1 MKLWDKGAP
10 VDAIME
16 AFTVG
21 ADRDVDVR
29 LARWDVVGS
38 IAHANMLAS
47 VGLLTSA
54 EAETLVAALSSL
66 LEKIDTD
73 GFVIEDGV
81 EDVHSQVEKIL
92 TSQLGDLGKKIHV
105 GRSRNDQVAVDMKMF
120 MRHELRQIRAQ
131 VLDLVNV
138 LLVQAEQHQQ
148 LLLPGYTHYQVAMP
162 SSFGLWFG
170 GYTEALLED
179 VRVIDMAIDAANAN
193 PLGSAAGYGSNMPL
207 DREQTTKA
215 LNFDRVHV
223 TSTFAQ
229 MSRGRTEKLAA
240 VAIGQV
246 ASTLNRFA
254 TDVVMYMSQNFG
266 FVSLPDAFTT
276 GSSIMPH
283 KKNPDI
289 FEVLR
294 ARCNRL
300 QGVSNEFALM
310 LSNMPSGYHRD
321 LQFTKDR
328 IIYAID
334 EMGLCLTVSIHVVPH
349 LQPADNIMSNDLY
362 RYAFSVDAVN
372 ALVLKGMPFRDAY
385 HEVGR
390 MIASGAFGSVV
401 QEQRVASSESSDLVS
416 QQRAANS
423 ESKLKTH
430 LGSIERPGL
439 EVLRE
444 RLEDCRNVRR

>member
-10 VDAIME
+10 IDAIME

-21 ADRDVDVR
+21 ADREMDVR

-47 VGLLTSA
+47 VGLLTSD
-54 EAETLVAALSSL
+54 EAEKLVRELSL
-66 LEKIDTD
+66 LLEQIDAD

-92 TSQLGDLGKKIHV
+92 TEKLGDVGKKIHV
-105 GRSRNDQVAVDMKMF
+105 GRSRNDQVAVDMKLF
-120 MRHELRQIRAQ
+120 QRHELRQIRSN
-131 VLDLVNV
+131 VLDLVDV
-138 LLVQAEQHQQ
+138 LLIQAEKHQQ
-148 LLLPGYTHYQVAMP
+148 ILLPGYTHYQVAMP

-170 GYTEALLED
+170 GYAEALLED
-179 VRVIDMAIDAANAN
+179 VRVVEMAIDAANAN

-215 LNFDRVHV
+215 LNFDRLHV

-240 VAIGQV
+240 IAIGQV

-254 TDVVMYMSQNFG
+254 SDVVMYMSQNFG

-300 QGVSNEFALM
+300 QGLANEFALM

-321 LQFTKDR
+321 MQFTKDR
-328 IIYAID
+328 IISAID
-334 EMGLCLTVSIHVVPH
+334 EIGLCLAVALHVVPH
-349 LQPADNIMSNDLY
+349 LQPTHNIMSDDKYLY
-362 RYAFSVDAVN
+362 AYSVDAVN
-372 ALVLKGMPFRDAY
+372 ALVMQGMAFRDAY
-385 HEVGR
+385 VEIGR
-390 MIASGAFGSVV
+390 QIANG
-401 QEQRVASSESSDLVS
+401 EYSDLVS
-416 QQRAANS
+416 QQRAASS
-423 ESKLKTH
+423 ESKSEGH
-430 LGSIERPGL
+430 IGSIARPGL
-439 EVLRE
+439 EILRA
-444 RLEDCRNVRR
+444 RLGECRNNRP

>member
-47 VGLLTSA
+47 VGLLTHE
-54 EAETLVAALSSL
+54 EAEMLVRELSAL
-66 LEKIDTD
+66 LEQIDVN
-73 GFVIEDGV
+73 GFVIDDGV

-92 TSQLGDLGKKIHV
+92 TEKLGDVGKKIHV
-105 GRSRNDQVAVDMKMF
+105 GRSRNDQVAVDMKLF
-120 MRHELRQIRAQ
+120 QRHELRQIRAQ
-131 VLDLVNV
+131 VLDLVDV
-138 LLVQAEQHQQ
+138 LITQAENHQHI
-148 LLLPGYTHYQVAMP
+148 LLPGYTHYQVAMP

-170 GYTEALLED
+170 GYAEALLED
-179 VRVIDMAIDAANAN
+179 VRVVEMAIDAANAN

-215 LNFDRVHV
+215 LNFDRLHV

-240 VAIGQV
+240 IAIGQV

-300 QGVSNEFALM
+300 QGLANEFALM

-321 LQFTKDR
+321 MQFTKDR
-328 IIYAID
+328 IIGAID
-334 EMGLCLTVSIHVVPH
+334 EIGLCLAVASHVTPH
-349 LQPADNIMSNDLY
+349 IQPTHNIMADEKYLY
-362 RYAFSVDAVN
+362 AYSVDAVN
-372 ALVLKGMPFRDAY
+372 ALVMQGMPFRDAY
-385 HEVGR
+385 HEIGR
-390 MIASGAFGSVV
+390 RISTGEYAELVP
-401 QEQRVASSESSDLVS
+401 EQRVASSESSLLVPE
-416 QQRAANS
+416 QRVASS
-423 ESKLKTH
+423 EWH
-430 LGSIERPGL
+430 M
-439 EVLRE
+439 
-444 RLEDCRNVRR
+444 VR